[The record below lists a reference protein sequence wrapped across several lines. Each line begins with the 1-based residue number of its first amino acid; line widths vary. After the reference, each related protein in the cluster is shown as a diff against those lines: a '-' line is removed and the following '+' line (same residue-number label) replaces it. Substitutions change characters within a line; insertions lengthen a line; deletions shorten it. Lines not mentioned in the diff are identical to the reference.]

1 MIDAVRDLNVYQEQ
15 CCGVADMILGSQS
28 MSPILPT
35 SKHAPKNISN
45 LNESQNKAIQ
55 LSLASPLLCLWGP
68 PGTGKTATIV
78 EMICALQI
86 ADESVR
92 ILVTAPT
99 HNAVDH
105 VMRRYIARLEKQ
117 PLGRESEPNVVRVST
132 EVGRIHPGRIC

>member
-15 CCGVADMILGSQS
+15 CCGVADMILGLPS

-35 SKHAPKNISN
+35 STHAPRNISD

-99 HNAVDH
+99 HNAVDNL
-105 VMRRYIARLEKQ
+105 MRRYITKLENQ
-117 PLGRESEPNVVRVST
+117 PLGRESQPNVVRVST
-132 EVGRIHPGRIC
+132 EVGRIRSDRSC